1 MFKSVSEFFKGY
13 VRIKVSGN
21 FCEKF
26 LNILLKNKIVLKN
39 IKRMSDKE
47 IILTI
52 YVKDFI
58 KVKNASKVSGCK
70 IHITKKTGAGFTAFL
85 YRKRIILFSGIAL
98 CFVMVYTMSN
108 MIFSVEIKGNYNLS
122 NEYIMSL
129 LNANG
134 IRPFMFKNNS
144 GSDAAKRIMS
154 DNENIAWIG
163 IDITGSKVVVDVVE
177 KPDIPKVYDPMSKF
191 NIVASYDGVI
201 SDFFLKKGFAVA
213 GTGDTVKKGQL
224 IVSGVTDSATQQIR
238 YINPEADI
246 KLICWMSEQSS
257 QPVVKD
263 VENLT
268 NNKIT
273 NVYLN
278 VNGKSLGFIRKVPY
292 KYYNVKTEE
301 INLPFNIKLIKTVNI
316 ENIPE
321 KIVYDEKELFEI
333 ERKRLYNNII
343 SRLTDECKIL
353 NVDARYTVENE
364 ILNTTVVCTV
374 EGPFTEK
381 SAINE

>member
-1 MFKSVSEFFKGY
+1 MFKNISEFFKGY
-13 VRIKVSGN
+13 VRIKVCGN

-26 LNILLKNKIVLKN
+26 LNILLKNKIVIKE
-39 IKRMSDKE
+39 IKRISEKE

-58 KVKNASKVSGCK
+58 KVKSASKVSGCK
-70 IHITKKTGAGFTAFL
+70 IHISKKTGAGFTAFL

-98 CFVMVYTMSN
+98 CFVLVYTMSN
-108 MIFSVEIKGNYNLS
+108 MIFSIEIKGNYQLS
-122 NEYIMSL
+122 TEYIMNL
-129 LNANG
+129 LSANG

-163 IDITGSKVVVDVVE
+163 IDITGSKVIVDIVE
-177 KPDIPKVYDPMSKF
+177 KPDIPEVYDPMNKF
-191 NIVASYDGVI
+191 NIVASCDGVI

-213 GTGDTVKKGQL
+213 GAGDTVKKGQL

-246 KLICWMSEQSS
+246 RLICWISEQSS
-257 QPVVKD
+257 QPIVKE

-273 NVYLN
+273 NTYLKIN
-278 VNGKSLGFIRKVPY
+278 DSKIGIIRRIPY
-292 KYYNVKTEE
+292 KYYNIKTDE

-333 ERKRLYNNII
+333 ERKKLYNNII

-353 NVDARYTVENE
+353 NVDASYDVDGEL
-364 ILNTTVVCTV
+364 LNTTVVCTV